1 MIILSHHCVAILLAK
16 MLIWGPF
23 SPLTCTFSFCIN
35 PWYIHI
41 HIHTYTY
48 TLYTYIFQKTR
59 WTFWKWSSFT
69 NLSFTNLDKIKR
81 FMSNL
86 HWYIIYNIYI
96 YIYIY
101 ICNIAIYNW
110 YIILYYILTSVC
122 ICVAQQQKNKKS
134 LFDKFLLYSVN
145 T

>member
-96 YIYIY
+96 YIYI
-101 ICNIAIYNW
+101 CNIAIYNW